1 MFLNFIRL
9 SRTNLLSALSV
20 AFFISLTSS
29 GSVLANE
36 QTDGLEQAK
45 KILDSWSGQT
55 ERLIEAKN
63 LIDVELNENPDDVH
77 ALKELARYHIMRGY
91 KYGNVF
97 KPGALENAEKILLKA
112 IDKKPN
118 FDGSYVLLGHV
129 YEKMNKLAKAEEV
142 LNKAEALG
150 SDDPWLHLNLA
161 AVLKRQKRTD
171 EMAFRYHKVIDSG
184 TNNIKALST
193 AYGYLLNE
201 SKALKDFQSVEKYY
215 HKLFELRPDNAWSI
229 GNYADFLRNE
239 VGDFDK
245 SIEYAR
251 KALEVMNYGVGH
263 RILGLSLYA
272 KWDDSL
278 SKGMSAE
285 EADVFF
291 EEGLLH
297 YSNLER
303 AFAKL
308 GETEI
313 TFPAA
318 VRMAEMG
325 VLVNGTT
332 SVGYTALAGAAF
344 DGKTDLCLKLL
355 NLGVDPNVLTKK
367 KHTALSVAISN
378 GHIDT
383 ALMLLE
389 HRDEVPKTT
398 TTTLKHAL
406 FWAKRK
412 NNTRM
417 IDELSKALAEN

>member
-1 MFLNFIRL
+1 MFLHFIRL
-9 SRTNLLSALSV
+9 SRTNLFSALLV
-20 AFFISLTSS
+20 AFLISLTSS
-29 GSVLANE
+29 GLANE
-36 QTDGLEQAK
+36 QTGGLEQAK
-45 KILDSWSGQT
+45 NILDSWSGQT

-97 KPGALENAEKILLKA
+97 RAGALENAEKILLKA
-112 IDKKPN
+112 IDNKPN
-118 FDGSYVLLGHV
+118 FEGSYVLLGHV
-129 YEKMNKLAKAEEV
+129 YENMNKLAKAEEV

-161 AVLKRQKRTD
+161 AVFERQKRTD

-184 TNNIKALST
+184 TDNIKALLT
-193 AYGYLLNE
+193 AYGYLIDE
-201 SKALKDFQSVEKYY
+201 SKDLKDFQNVEKYY

-239 VGDFDK
+239 MGDFDQ

-251 KALEVMNYGVGH
+251 KALEVMNYGVGR

-272 KWDDSL
+272 KWDDSI

-303 AFAKL
+303 AFAML

-313 TFPAA
+313 TFPTA
-318 VRMAEMG
+318 VRLAEMG
-325 VLVNGTT
+325 VPVNGTT
-332 SVGYTALAGAAF
+332 SLGYTALAGAAF

-367 KHTALSVAISN
+367 NHTALSVAISN

-389 HRDEVPKTT
+389 HRDEAPKTNMK
-398 TTTLKHAL
+398 TLKHAL
-406 FWAKRK
+406 FWAKYR

-417 IDELSKALAEN
+417 IDEITKALAEN